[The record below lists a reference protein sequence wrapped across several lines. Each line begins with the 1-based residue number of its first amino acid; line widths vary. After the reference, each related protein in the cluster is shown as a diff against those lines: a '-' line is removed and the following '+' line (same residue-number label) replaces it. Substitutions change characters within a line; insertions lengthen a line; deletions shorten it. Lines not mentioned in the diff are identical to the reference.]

1 MKLHDVSKLF
11 QQYQSMIYNLK
22 LVNPLIYR
30 QIVSYREEGHVNDLL
45 KKRKKKGTKIGKKF
59 DRIFAEDKF

>member
-11 QQYQSMIYNLK
+11 QQYQSIIYNLK

-30 QIVSYREEGHVNDLL
+30 QILSYREEGHVNDLL
-45 KKRKKKGTKIGKKF
+45 KKRKKEKEQKSEQVWSNF
-59 DRIFAEDKF
+59 RWR